1 MTALIAGF
9 IGLFWWSAAHAE
21 PACADAAIGFNES
34 ASMRRPQAI
43 ETFTVGG
50 ADIAFTAYGRTAYA
64 DTGMARDL
72 VEEAQEMN
80 KFMPG
85 YPQPAHVTLSLSVAF

>member
-9 IGLFWWSAAHAE
+9 IGLFWWSTAQAE

-34 ASMRRPQAI
+34 AAARRPQAI
-43 ETFTVGG
+43 ETFSVGG
-50 ADIAFTAYGRTAYA
+50 ADVAFMAYGRAAYA